1 MPWRRERPPT
11 LVFWPGEFHGLQS
24 MGSQR
29 VRHRWATFTF
39 TLMGDKPLENPAA
52 TSLTDGTPLT
62 SRIFT
67 SRGYGSGPGGWSLTW
82 HVFWWPCTNAAVS
95 VTPSIT
101 SAEQAKYSAP
111 TAAAVIQPL
120 VCPQSP
126 SVTQGPAGPRLCESR
141 REKHEQPQQCPQI
154 SCVPC
159 REQGRAQDTAWG
171 SQHTC
176 FITPPRLT
184 CELPWRKTSGTML
197 CTAWQL
203 PNVLITNNRKGF
215 FLAAHHSLQDLS
227 SLSRH
232 RTLSPCSISV
242 ES

>member
-1 MPWRRERPPT
+1 M
-11 LVFWPGEFHGLQS
+11 
-24 MGSQR
+24 
-29 VRHRWATFTF
+29 
-39 TLMGDKPLENPAA
+39 
-52 TSLTDGTPLT
+52 
-62 SRIFT
+62 
-67 SRGYGSGPGGWSLTW
+67 
-82 HVFWWPCTNAAVS
+82 S

-101 SAEQAKYSAP
+101 SAEQAKYSVP

-176 FITPPRLT
+176 FKTPPHLT
-184 CELPWRKTSGTML
+184 CEVPWRKTSGAML

-203 PNVLITNNRKGF
+203 PNILITNNSKGF
-215 FLAAHHSLQDLS
+215 FFDRPSQLAGSKFPEQAQNPQSLHYKCGVLNHCITREVPINTFLIPIYTHDIF
-227 SLSRH
+227 
-232 RTLSPCSISV
+232 TL
-242 ES
+242 